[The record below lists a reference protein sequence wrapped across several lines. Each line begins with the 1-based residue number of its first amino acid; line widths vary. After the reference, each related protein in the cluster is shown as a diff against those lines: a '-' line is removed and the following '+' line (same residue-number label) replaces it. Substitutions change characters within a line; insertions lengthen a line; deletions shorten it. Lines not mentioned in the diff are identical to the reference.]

1 MSSDG
6 TTLAVA
12 GIGNSQPLL
21 MDINPINGTLNK
33 FISLDFVYGTQNS
46 KHESYANGCF
56 LNLTK
61 SDNERRHCLKYALGL
76 RARDATINIPPEF
89 DQPESFIPSWGPKV
103 SHDILFLQNE

>member
-46 KHESYANGCF
+46 QSVY
-56 LNLTK
+56 
-61 SDNERRHCLKYALGL
+61 
-76 RARDATINIPPEF
+76 
-89 DQPESFIPSWGPKV
+89 ESFGAIYYDKQDYRDYSPYFYTAFIKDDEV
-103 SHDILFLQNE
+103 FYLRV